1 MSLEFRNRIPFV
13 ELLGLELLRFE
24 GGEAELALS
33 PRDEHMNGLKMAHGG
48 VIMTLLDV
56 AMAHAARSP
65 RGTVRPQADEIRRP
79 PPKGDEQSGKATFA
93 HETLPARGV
102 LTVEMKTSFM
112 RPGIGRLTARGK
124 VLTQT
129 QTLSFCEASLFD
141 PANKLVAHA
150 TGTFKLLRAVPA
162 GSRAAT
168 PIDGSD

>member
-1 MSLEFRNRIPFV
+1 MSLEFKNRIPFV

-24 GGEAELALS
+24 SGEAELALT
-33 PRDEHMNGLKMAHGG
+33 PRDEHVNGLKMVHGG
-48 VIMTLLDV
+48 VVMTLLDV

-65 RGTVRPQADEIRRP
+65 RR
-79 PPKGDEQSGKATFA
+79 GDSAQ
-93 HETLPARGV
+93 PRGV

-112 RPGIGRLTARGK
+112 RPGIGRLVARGK

-129 QTLSFCEASLFD
+129 QRLSFCEASLFD
-141 PANKLVAHA
+141 ADEKLVAHA

-162 GSRAAT
+162 GSRAKT